1 MANGRYANY
10 ASSSTIW
17 AMRSYW
23 LILLLICLIACNSD
37 ANETAVSSDDPANTT
52 PTGSLI
58 FTQLESGELNL
69 VMYDLAT
76 KTTTTLLAV
85 PDRAWLSYAQA
96 TADGSQLVLAYAPA
110 PPEGEIQFG
119 YTNLYLMLPE
129 ADAAPRLLDMQ
140 AGPEETFFNPVW
152 SPDGHALTY
161 AHVIP
166 ADNSNGFITQL
177 ERLDNESGEI
187 IILTED
193 AIWPRLASDGRQ
205 LAYVFI
211 HPNTLVNELIV
222 ADADGRNP
230 ISLLPSGM
238 FEAVDVPFFS
248 PDGTMVYF
256 SGALPTTSQLPW
268 WQQLLGV
275 QTAAAHNLPSDWWQ
289 VSVTGGE
296 PKLLADID
304 EVGLHGTFSPDG
316 RFIAYISNSGLYIMN
331 PDGTNRQRLLETTA
345 LNGLSWVP

>member
-1 MANGRYANY
+1 
-10 ASSSTIW
+10 
-17 AMRSYW
+17 MRNYW
-23 LILLLICLIACNSD
+23 LILLLICLVACND
-37 ANETAVSSDDPANTT
+37 VANETAVPSNDPADIT

-96 TADGSQLVLAYAPA
+96 TADGNQLVLAYAPV

-161 AHVIP
+161 AHVIL

-187 IILTED
+187 IVLAED
-193 AIWPRLASDGRQ
+193 AIWHALRLMAAS
-205 LAYVFI
+205 
-211 HPNTLVNELIV
+211 
-222 ADADGRNP
+222 
-230 ISLLPSGM
+230 
-238 FEAVDVPFFS
+238 
-248 PDGTMVYF
+248 
-256 SGALPTTSQLPW
+256 
-268 WQQLLGV
+268 
-275 QTAAAHNLPSDWWQ
+275 
-289 VSVTGGE
+289 
-296 PKLLADID
+296 
-304 EVGLHGTFSPDG
+304 
-316 RFIAYISNSGLYIMN
+316 
-331 PDGTNRQRLLETTA
+331 
-345 LNGLSWVP
+345 